1 MDKGNM
7 FNDVYNVIRKNLIL
21 LIIVILAAAIAGAI
35 FSSEAFMKPRFKS
48 TAAVYPINTIPHSD
62 ESETEQM
69 LQIFGSEAIKESVLN
84 TFELWTRWDD
94 LIPGTPE
101 YNHWSNELY
110 QERVSIGPTRYESV
124 EIVCQDEDPEVAQ
137 KMAEHIID
145 KFNEV
150 ARQMDRDIHLKYFEM
165 KEYEQKNLNLVID
178 SLEARMQELRMKGG
192 LLDFESQSE
201 RVTEGYLR
209 MLSSGGSTAKL
220 DEVKALM
227 ANLAKDGSELEVLQ
241 EMVKELNVYY
251 TILTQERIQA
261 KAKANSEL
269 DYASVVVAPQ
279 VADKK
284 TYPVRWIIVLLS
296 MIMAAVA
303 ALVFLILRER
313 LARQE
318 G

>member
-1 MDKGNM
+1 M
-7 FNDVYNVIRKNLIL
+7 FNDVYNVIKKNLIL

-69 LQIFGSEAIKESVLN
+69 LQIFGSEDIKESVLN
-84 TFELWTRWDD
+84 TFELWTRWED
-94 LIPGTPE
+94 LTPGSPE

-110 QERVSIGPTRYESV
+110 QERVSIGPTRFESV

-145 KFNEV
+145 KFNDV
-150 ARQMDRDIHLKYFEM
+150 ARQMDRDIHIKYFEM
-165 KEYEQKNLNLVID
+165 KEFELTNLEMVID
-178 SLEARMQELRMKGG
+178 SVKGRMQELRMEGG
-192 LLDFESQSE
+192 LFDFESQSE

-209 MLSSGGSTAKL
+209 MLDSGGSTSKL

-227 ANLAKDGSELEVLQ
+227 ARLAKDGSELEVLQ
-241 EMVKELNVYY
+241 EMVKDLNVYY
-251 TILTQERIQA
+251 TNLTQEHIQA
-261 KAKANSEL
+261 KAKAYSNL

-279 VADKK
+279 LSDKK
-284 TYPVRWIIVLLS
+284 SYPVRWIIVLLS
-296 MIMAAVA
+296 MIMGGVA
-303 ALVFLILRER
+303 AIVFLILKER
-313 LARQE
+313 LGRQQD
-318 G
+318 

>member
-1 MDKGNM
+1 M
-7 FNDVYNVIRKNLIL
+7 FSDVYNVIRKNLIL
-21 LIIVILAAAIAGAI
+21 LIIVILAAALAGAI

-84 TFELWTRWDD
+84 TFELWKRWDD
-94 LIPGTPE
+94 LAPGSPE

-110 QERVSIGPTRYESV
+110 QERVSIGPTRFESV
-124 EIVCQDEDPEVAQ
+124 EIVCQDEDPEVAK

-165 KEYEQKNLNLVID
+165 KEFELSNLKVVID
-178 SLEARMQELRMKGG
+178 SIQGRMQELRMEGG
-192 LLDFESQSE
+192 LFDFESQSE

-209 MLSSGGSTAKL
+209 MLNSGSSSAKL

-227 ANLAKDGSELEVLQ
+227 ASLAKDGSELEVLQ
-241 EMVKELNVYY
+241 EMVKDLNVYY
-251 TILTQERIQA
+251 TNLTQEHIQA
-261 KAKANSEL
+261 KAKAYSEL
-269 DYASVVVAPQ
+269 DYASVVVEPQ
-279 VADKK
+279 LSDKK
-284 TYPVRWIIVLLS
+284 SYPVRWIIVLLS
-296 MIMAAVA
+296 MVMGALA
-303 ALVFLILRER
+303 ALVFLILKER
-313 LARQE
+313 LGRQE